1 MNEMTVVE
9 RIRARAYEL
18 WQQDGGLEGC
28 ADEYWHMARAL
39 IEKEEI
45 AGQNPSQGVDQ
56 GAQSGE

>member
-18 WQQDGGLEGC
+18 WQRDGGLEGC

-39 IEKEEI
+39 IEKEI
-45 AGQNPSQGVDQ
+45 ASQGPSQGSDHDDK
-56 GAQSGE
+56 SGE

>member
-1 MNEMTVVE
+1 MHEMTVVE

-39 IEKEEI
+39 IEKEI

-56 GAQSGE
+56 EAPSGE